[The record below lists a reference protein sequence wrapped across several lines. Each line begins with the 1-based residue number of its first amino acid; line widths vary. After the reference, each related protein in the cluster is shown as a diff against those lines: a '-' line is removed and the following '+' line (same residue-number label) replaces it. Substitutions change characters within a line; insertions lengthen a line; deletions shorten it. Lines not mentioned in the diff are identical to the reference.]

1 MARCQ
6 DRRTAS
12 ALRTR
17 WMGTG
22 CILLPA
28 PGQAHSNPPS
38 ITPQAPSSLSLLSP
52 KPFSHLHPWPS
63 PRCPAAQQAPLWG
76 TLSMRITACLA
87 VTQAD
92 LPHRL
97 IPGLGTPAAHMP
109 SWHQQPQRDLL
120 KSRHYLS
127 ESRSYLS
134 RFLSGES
141 ICWNFSLRSFP
152 LSLCLPFVTERTK

>member
-12 ALRTR
+12 ALRMR

-28 PGQAHSNPPS
+28 PGQARRNPPS
-38 ITPQAPSSLSLLSP
+38 HPSSLSLLSP
-52 KPFSHLHPWPS
+52 KPSFPPLRYTPVAFSEKSCSTTGSCFGEFYPQESQSVWLLLLQIYPS
-63 PRCPAAQQAPLWG
+63 GQFLASPCQQ
-76 TLSMRITACLA
+76 
-87 VTQAD
+87 
-92 LPHRL
+92 HR
-97 IPGLGTPAAHMP
+97 P
-109 SWHQQPQRDLL
+109 SQHQQSQRDLT
-120 KSRHYLS
+120 KSSHYLS

-152 LSLCLPFVTERTK
+152 LSLYLPFITERTK